1 MSSHRDPYPDRRSH
15 ARAGRA
21 SGNRDR
27 GRAVIR
33 HVLPAAI
40 AVLALM
46 AQPLEAQRSLY
57 QVHGVVR
64 DVELAPVAGVQ
75 VLIAGG
81 SRTTTTDARGR
92 FMLDSVP
99 EGKVRLTVRR
109 VGYLALHPTITV
121 PQSPDDKLQIILLPF
136 AQQLEPIQVDVP
148 RRRGI
153 SGVVGDTGYRALP
166 GTTVELLGG
175 RRQVRTDSVGRFVF
189 DDLKPDHY
197 MLRVARVGYRT
208 RLIGVD
214 LTGPGREY
222 SIFMHE
228 LGPGRAEWADTRPAI
243 WALEDLSLR
252 LAMEP
257 KRNRMTRDELARYGT
272 MALCDIPRIRA
283 LVRDQA
289 TVLIRGSDRMFGA
302 DLCAWSADQM
312 DLIEWGGNACRA
324 VGGVARALGND
335 CGPRGA
341 LRGRQ
346 QSGFVILWPRG

>member
-1 MSSHRDPYPDRRSH
+1 
-15 ARAGRA
+15 
-21 SGNRDR
+21 
-27 GRAVIR
+27 VIR

-40 AVLALM
+40 AALALA
-46 AQPLEAQRSLY
+46 AQPLAAQRPFY

-64 DVELAPVAGVQ
+64 DIDLVPVAGVE
-75 VLIAGG
+75 VMIAGG
-81 SRTTTTDARGR
+81 SRTTTTDTRGR
-92 FMLDSVP
+92 FVLDSVP

-109 VGYLALHPTITV
+109 MGYLALHPTITV
-121 PQSPDDKLQIILLPF
+121 PQSPDDMLQVILLPF

-148 RRRGI
+148 RRGI
-153 SGVVGDTGYRALP
+153 SGVVGDTGYHALP
-166 GTTVELLGG
+166 GTTVELLGA
-175 RRQVRTDSVGRFVF
+175 RRQVWTDSVGRFAF

-197 MLRVARVGYRT
+197 MLLVAREGYRT

-222 SIFMHE
+222 SIFLHE

-243 WALEDLSLR
+243 WALEGLSLR

-283 LVRDQA
+283 LVHDQA
-289 TVLIRGSDRMFGA
+289 TVLIRGIDRMLGS

-335 CGPRGA
+335 CGPSGA

-346 QSGFVILWPRG
+346 QAGFVILWPRG